1 MRTPVIT
8 HFAKNDRALSGRRRI
23 AVLAATTV
31 LAGGI
36 QFLATDSAW
45 ACGDE
50 RIGGPVSVAPGT
62 ATASPDA
69 ALVSAPSSVV
79 ADGRWNEV
87 TLKVTDRTG
96 VDAHGMEPFLGLY
109 TPGSGS
115 AARVGDVRM
124 QLLDYTGT
132 WKDLTLIQGCY
143 RVVDAA
149 STQRSR
155 LDNGSSATFKFRFSL
170 SPNTPEGVTTVDLL
184 ASANS
189 AGATTTGGSDLKPV
203 KVTRTRGAA
212 PAAPTTPAKPTKPA
226 PTKTAKPAPA
236 EPASDRT
243 PAKAAAPAK
252 APAAPAATPTAA
264 PATTAPAG
272 TPELAQT
279 GSSSA
284 NSLLALSSAVL
295 LALGAGVLVAVRRL
309 RPQR

>member
-1 MRTPVIT
+1 MRMPVIT
-8 HFAKNDRALSGRRRI
+8 RFAKNDRALSGRRRI

-31 LAGGI
+31 LAGGV
-36 QFLATDSAW
+36 QFLATDTAW

-62 ATASPDA
+62 TDASPDA
-69 ALVSAPSSVV
+69 TLVSAPASVV
-79 ADGRWNEV
+79 ADGSWNEV

-124 QLLDYTGT
+124 QFLDYTGT
-132 WKDLTLIQGCY
+132 WKDLKLIQGCY

-149 STQRSR
+149 STQRAR
-155 LDNGSSATFKFRFSL
+155 LDNGDSATFTFRFSL

-184 ASANS
+184 ASANR
-189 AGATTTGGSDLKPV
+189 AGASTNGGSDLKPV
-203 KVTRTRGAA
+203 KVTRARGTATA
-212 PAAPTTPAKPTKPA
+212 AKPTAPAKPA

-236 EPASDRT
+236 EPAADRT
-243 PAKAAAPAK
+243 PAKAAEPAK
-252 APAAPAATPTAA
+252 APAAAPTAAPSTA

-279 GSSSA
+279 GASST
-284 NSLLALSSAVL
+284 NTFLALSSAAL
-295 LALGAGVLVAVRRL
+295 LALGAGVLIAVRRL